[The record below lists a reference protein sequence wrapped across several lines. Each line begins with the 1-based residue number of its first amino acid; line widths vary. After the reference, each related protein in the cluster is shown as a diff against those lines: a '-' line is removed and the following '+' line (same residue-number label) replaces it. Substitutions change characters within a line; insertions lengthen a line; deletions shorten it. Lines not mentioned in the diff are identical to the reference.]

1 HRRLVAVGRR
11 HHPLPRDPRLGL
23 ARVSRYARRSRT
35 GHRAGQMED
44 RGADRRDLHPL
55 YRLRLSPRRGRPPD
69 DRRGVERDPE
79 KWKPVFRYDHAATK
93 RLAMRLLYFAWVK
106 EKVGRASED
115 IALPPE
121 IATIAELIAWL
132 KTRGPEFA
140 NAFARDEIIRAAIDQ
155 SHVRHDARIGT
166 AREIAFFP
174 PVTGG

>member
-1 HRRLVAVGRR
+1 
-11 HHPLPRDPRLGL
+11 
-23 ARVSRYARRSRT
+23 
-35 GHRAGQMED
+35 
-44 RGADRRDLHPL
+44 
-55 YRLRLSPRRGRPPD
+55 
-69 DRRGVERDPE
+69 
-79 KWKPVFRYDHAATK
+79 
-93 RLAMRLLYFAWVK
+93 MRLLYFAWVK

-115 IALPPE
+115 IQLPAE

-155 SHVRHDARIGT
+155 NHVRRDARIGT